1 MTVVSTRLSPKEL
14 DYLKDIASENKMR
27 KGGTDELSL
36 GKALNELVRWCH
48 LNRIDINSNHN
59 AVNDDIKKMIE
70 QIHVAIPHLMYL
82 TRLQTVLL
90 SDGIPEEIITRS
102 RGQTLDYINKTC
114 GDLQNINYDLV
125 RFSMNDIGLKTLPV
139 NKDKTLWKLP

>member
-14 DYLKDIASENKMR
+14 DYLTEIASENKMR
-27 KGGTDELSL
+27 KGGSDDLSL

-90 SDGIPEEIITRS
+90 SDGIPEEKITRS
-102 RGQTLDYINKTC
+102 QAQTLDYINKTC
-114 GDLQNINYDLV
+114 GDLQNIHYDLV

>member
-14 DYLKDIASENKMR
+14 DYLTNIASENKMR
-27 KGGTDELSL
+27 KGGSDELSL

-70 QIHVAIPHLMYL
+70 QIHVAIPHLMYSS
-82 TRLQTVLL
+82 RLQNVLL
-90 SDGIPEEIITRS
+90 SDGITEEKITRS
-102 RGQTLDYINKTC
+102 RAQTLEYLNKTC
-114 GDLQNINYDLV
+114 GDLQNIQYDLV
-125 RFSMNDIGLKTLPV
+125 RFSMNEIGLKTLPV

>member
-14 DYLKDIASENKMR
+14 DYLTGIASENKMR
-27 KGGTDELSL
+27 KGGSDELSL

-48 LNRIDINSNHN
+48 LNHIDINSNHN

-90 SDGIPEEIITRS
+90 SDGIPEEKITRS
-102 RGQTLDYINKTC
+102 RAQTLDYINKTC

>member
-14 DYLKDIASENKMR
+14 DYLAGIASENKMR
-27 KGGTDELSL
+27 KGGSDELSL

-48 LNRIDINSNHN
+48 LNRIDINSDHN

-90 SDGIPEEIITRS
+90 SDGIPEEKIARS
-102 RGQTLDYINKTC
+102 QAQTLDYINKTC
-114 GDLQNINYDLV
+114 GDLQNVNYDLV